1 MKKKHEVVINDD
13 YGSFGISGAAVT
25 WLEAN
30 AQDQKLL
37 DFLKGEREKITK
49 EFEEEGAG
57 KSSVTGKPF
66 TIEEIM
72 GSTFTYGEGKKIFPR
87 HHPDFVAVVKALKK
101 KVNTSFSHLKV
112 VKLKGNKYRIE
123 GYDGWEHVMEP
134 EDYEFITIE
143 E

>member
-13 YGSFGISGAAVT
+13 YGGFGLSEAAVL

-37 DFLKGEREKITK
+37 YFLKRKREEITK
-49 EFEEEGAG
+49 EMEKEGEV
-57 KSSVTGKPF
+57 KSFITGKPY
-66 TIEEIM
+66 TVGEIM
-72 GSTFTYGEGKKIFPR
+72 GDTFTYGEGKKLIPR
-87 HHPDFVAVVKALKK
+87 HHPDLVAVVKALKRK
-101 KVNTSFSHLKV
+101 ASTSFSKLKV
-112 VKLKGNKYRIE
+112 VKIKGNKYRIE